1 MMNLAGQNQIF
12 YRMLEFNRN
21 LISTSFNTMINVQ
34 NQAGKLMD
42 LVMYQTQW
50 STEKWKQ
57 ILSESNRLYRES
69 TQNITFNL
77 DNNLKKLENYLI
89 KK

>member
-1 MMNLAGQNQIF
+1 MMNLAGQNQMF
-12 YRMLEFNRN
+12 YRMLEFNQN

-42 LVMYQTQW
+42 LAMYQTQW

-77 DNNLKKLENYLI
+77 DNQLKKLENYLI